1 MGVCIEATAQIGVEL
16 SRHVTLVGDATAAR
30 SRVALHAALGIDG
43 PTYTHGFLTGR
54 CWEQLSIGRI
64 PLTQPAAPPTRQAR
78 LGDKAAW
85 FLLRRTLRTSSYS
98 VTMTYDT

>member
-1 MGVCIEATAQIGVEL
+1 VEL
-16 SRHVTLVGDATAAR
+16 SRHVTRVGDATAAR

-54 CWEQLSIGRI
+54 CGDQLSIGAN
-64 PLTQPAAPPTRQAR
+64 TFNPAGGAS
-78 LGDKAAW
+78 DKTSPVRGQSRM

-98 VTMTYDT
+98 VPIT